1 MPNFIKRV
9 EKFADNKLMDG
20 EKVQLAV
27 FLQQKGSLTQATA
40 HSALGLIGAILNIFH
55 AKKNEQQKENTASP
69 LTKQLPQGTM
79 VIAATD
85 KRVLVYKHKELGA
98 KIESFATEYRRG
110 DIIKMEIKSWLI
122 MSTITL
128 HFKDGGS
135 VMLEAVMGQKLHD
148 FSRLVTG
155 M

>member
-9 EKFADNKLMDG
+9 EKFTDNKLMDG

-55 AKKNEQQKENTASP
+55 AKKNEQQKESTASP
-69 LTKQLPQGTM
+69 LSKQLPQGTM
-79 VIAATD
+79 VIAVTD

-98 KIESFATEYRRG
+98 SIESFATEYRRG

-135 VMLEAVMGQKLHD
+135 VTLEAVMCQKLHD